1 MSTNHTI
8 NASAIIFALVLAAP
22 AVLAEQGYQA
32 GTKQTQMG
40 SERSSQPEPQGAMA
54 TTGKAGDNQAS
65 ISVEKLEDTDV
76 VNDAGDKLG
85 EVDEIVRSKADD
97 QLQAV
102 VEVGGFLGV
111 GAKEVAI
118 PLKDL
123 QMRNGKL
130 IAPRTASTEKQIKS
144 RAAYDESKYQELS
157 EDQRIDRSEFA
168 AFEASGKSSAGEG
181 SGMSEGNQS
190 HQGGSE
196 GSTKY

>member
-1 MSTNHTI
+1 MSTSHTV
-8 NASAIIFALVLAAP
+8 SAGAIVFALVLAAP
-22 AVLAEQGYQA
+22 AVVAEQGYQA

-40 SERSSQPEPQGAMA
+40 SERSSQPGPQGAMA
-54 TTGKAGDNQAS
+54 TSGKAGDNQAS

-111 GAKEVAI
+111 GAKDVAI
-118 PLKDL
+118 PLKEL

-130 IAPRTASTEKQIKS
+130 IAPQTASTEEQIKS
-144 RAAYDESKYQELS
+144 RAEYDESKYQELS
-157 EDQRIDRSEFA
+157 EGQRIDRSEFA
-168 AFEASGKSSAGEG
+168 AFEASGMSSGRQG
-181 SGMSEGNQS
+181 TGMSGGSQS